1 MERNINLLSIT
12 DTNLVKK
19 TDKTKKLMI
28 EGCFTGEVISYPVY
42 QVRLDMLHYNYDNYH
57 IASAVASYEAKHG
70 FGALEKLCQ
79 ANDSEAY
86 NKLMDDIVSNSKN
99 VCLERD
105 KEDELLYLM
114 SQGYIAITLSDGMIL
129 DGNFRF
135 LELRQQQEKVG
146 ESLYLETII
155 LDKEAESELIDKLE
169 KKIVYEGFNNYA
181 CARCHKSD
189 VSAGYWFYECS
200 DCNYYNSY
208 DVVDIAI
215 AEYRALEKG
224 EIISDTDDDINCYRR
239 RSLKLAKVYIDFL
252 DYIGFSGNYE
262 FLKETGIGYKLS
274 GRLHS
279 FIAKDCVGN
288 DEKIILYNLI
298 MMNVDEDET
307 MKNSALS
314 CLLNRNICE
323 EYFQKQLEISR
334 ELQNRYVDAKVKTT
348 EEFKTFFE
356 GNSDIRDK
364 AIQNLDLAH
373 SYYCITKLKD
383 VSITEGHIDELEL
396 SVRAHNCLNRAGI
409 KDVSDLIKM
418 EEEDLRK
425 VRNLGP
431 KSLAEILKT
440 IEVLK
445 ELNGMV

>member
-1 MERNINLLSIT
+1 
-12 DTNLVKK
+12 
-19 TDKTKKLMI
+19 
-28 EGCFTGEVISYPVY
+28 
-42 QVRLDMLHYNYDNYH
+42 
-57 IASAVASYEAKHG
+57 
-70 FGALEKLCQ
+70 
-79 ANDSEAY
+79 
-86 NKLMDDIVSNSKN
+86 
-99 VCLERD
+99 
-105 KEDELLYLM
+105 
-114 SQGYIAITLSDGMIL
+114 
-129 DGNFRF
+129 
-135 LELRQQQEKVG
+135 
-146 ESLYLETII
+146 
-155 LDKEAESELIDKLE
+155 
-169 KKIVYEGFNNYA
+169 
-181 CARCHKSD
+181 
-189 VSAGYWFYECS
+189 
-200 DCNYYNSY
+200 
-208 DVVDIAI
+208 
-215 AEYRALEKG
+215 
-224 EIISDTDDDINCYRR
+224 
-239 RSLKLAKVYIDFL
+239 
-252 DYIGFSGNYE
+252 
-262 FLKETGIGYKLS
+262 
-274 GRLHS
+274 
-279 FIAKDCVGN
+279 
-288 DEKIILYNLI
+288 

-356 GNSDIRDK
+356 GNSDIEDK

-409 KDVSDLIKM
+409 KAVSDLIKM